1 MSLTVYH
8 YYGNDKEK
16 YYFILSLY
24 MFYFIGRV
32 ENWEDNK
39 MKEEERSFGKCPNFS

>member
-16 YYFILSLY
+16 YYFILSIY
-24 MFYFIGRV
+24 YFVGTV
-32 ENWEDNK
+32 ENREDNK
-39 MKEEERSFGKCPNFS
+39 MKKEERSFGK